1 MLGPHTITVLHPAA
15 RDTWGDTQTGG
26 TQQVVTD
33 CFWQPISTEEL
44 TAGQDTV
51 NTVAKVFMPPSA
63 VVGDTDRIMFE
74 GRTYQVDGRPA
85 PQHTPVG
92 LHHYEVMV
100 REIRG

>member
-1 MLGPHTITVLHPAA
+1 MLGPHTVTVIHPAG
-15 RDTWGDTQTGG
+15 RDNWGDANSGG
-26 TQQVVTD
+26 SQETVSG

-51 NTVAKVFMPPSA
+51 NTVAKVFMPPSTVIA
-63 VVGDTDRIMFE
+63 DTDQIVFE

-85 PQHTPVG
+85 LHHAPAGP
-92 LHHYEVMV
+92 HHYEVMV